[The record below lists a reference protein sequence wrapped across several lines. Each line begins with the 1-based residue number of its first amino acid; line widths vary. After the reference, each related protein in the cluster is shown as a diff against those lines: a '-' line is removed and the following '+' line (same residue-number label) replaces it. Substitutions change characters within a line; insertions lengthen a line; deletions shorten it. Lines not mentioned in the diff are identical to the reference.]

1 MLKARPLS
9 RDEITNAMSNT
20 KSVRAA
26 ARYLNMSYTH
36 TKKWMQIYKDS
47 ETGKSLFERHKNP
60 HGVGISKFL
69 TVNRKQAPLIDI
81 IEGTIDVSSFSPEKI
96 KQRLITEGF
105 LEEKCSKCNFEERR
119 VLDYRIPLIMHFSD
133 NNKRNYS
140 LKNLSLMCYNCY
152 FLYVGDVFSKK
163 SIEKLEDYVQKAVTL
178 EPEERL
184 NLDAYNIQR
193 MKDLGLFDELEKV
206 PEVRKP
212 FTAEDLIAYK

>member
-1 MLKARPLS
+1 
-9 RDEITNAMSNT
+9 
-20 KSVRAA
+20 
-26 ARYLNMSYTH
+26 
-36 TKKWMQIYKDS
+36 
-47 ETGKSLFERHKNP
+47 
-60 HGVGISKFL
+60 
-69 TVNRKQAPLIDI
+69 
-81 IEGTIDVSSFSPEKI
+81 
-96 KQRLITEGF
+96 
-105 LEEKCSKCNFEERR
+105 
-119 VLDYRIPLIMHFSD
+119 
-133 NNKRNYS
+133 
-140 LKNLSLMCYNCY
+140 MCYNCY